1 MPRSS
6 PEPIEVRLATE
17 LDLGGIAAIATES
30 FSGMRPLPEA
40 ERWVR
45 ACWAAQ
51 PRMRYWVAARP
62 GDILAYILW
71 MEKGGFR
78 REAVVEL
85 EQIAVRSTR
94 RGRGVG
100 GELIRRS
107 LEALQRSIEAE
118 GRRIRVIEVTT
129 GSEQGAIE
137 FYRRTLG
144 AEVVAKVPG
153 LFRGD
158 EYILIARPDSERRP

>member
-1 MPRSS
+1 MSS
-6 PEPIEVRLATE
+6 GEPVRVRAARESDLAT
-17 LDLGGIAAIATES
+17 IAAIGAES
-30 FSGMRPLPEA
+30 FSGLRPLAAA

-45 ACWAAQ
+45 ACWGAQ
-51 PRMRYWVAARP
+51 PRMRYWVAERS
-62 GDILAYILW
+62 GMIVAYILW

-78 REAVVEL
+78 AEAVVEL
-85 EQIAVRSTR
+85 EQIAVRSTL
-94 RGRGVG
+94 RGAGIG

-107 LEALQRSIEAE
+107 LEELSRSIDGE
-118 GRRIRVIEVTT
+118 GRRVKVVEVTT
-129 GSEQGAIE
+129 GSEQGAVE

-158 EYILIARPDSERRP
+158 EFILIARPKPDPTR